1 MDGAEDLMAKFGV
14 KTGGG
19 RFKIENDSVVEVND
33 DSGDYDD
40 KATAEAELNAL
51 KIGSGG
57 RRKRHSKSHKGNSW
71 LDHVKYTMKEKKNKG
86 KSFKQILKL
95 AKKSY
100 KKSQSQSG
108 GKGRKSRKGQN
119 GGSGG
124 KVAGVGESA
133 SPYV

>member
-1 MDGAEDLMAKFGV
+1 MAEILKQLGAQKGGEKIVIRKNGQKEKVGDDYLLGDGESFDL
-14 KTGGG
+14 T
-19 RFKIENDSVVEVND
+19 E
-33 DSGDYDD
+33 
-40 KATAEAELNAL
+40 
-51 KIGSGG
+51 GG
-57 RRKRHSKSHKGNSW
+57 RRRRHSKSHKGNSW

-108 GKGRKSRKGQN
+108 GKRSKSARKGQH

-133 SPYV
+133 YPYV

>member
-1 MDGAEDLMAKFGV
+1 MPTEDLMAKFGV

-19 RFKIENDSVVEVND
+19 FDIVNGKVVNAGEGNGQFNTQD
-33 DSGDYDD
+33 DAIAAGG
-40 KATAEAELNAL
+40 TL
-51 KIGSGG
+51 GGG
-57 RRKRHSKSHKGNSW
+57 RRKRHNKSHKGNSW

-108 GKGRKSRKGQN
+108 GKGRKGKSARKGQH

>member
-1 MDGAEDLMAKFGV
+1 MPTEDLMAKFGV
-14 KTGGG
+14 KTGGLPPG
-19 RFKIENDSVVEVND
+19 DGTD
-33 DSGDYDD
+33 DEEQTGAQSTNG
-40 KATAEAELNAL
+40 KL
-51 KIGSGG
+51 GG

-108 GKGRKSRKGQN
+108 GKGRKGTRKGQH

-133 SPYV
+133 YPYV